1 MLLQCFGVMGGVYIP
16 ATEPSVATVT
26 VALQSAGSCS
36 GTHVGSNAVVRAS
49 YTFANANFTAYTAK
63 VYKDN
68 VLRQTITS
76 GSTTHDDYNAPGVSG
91 DPHNATTVHWVW
103 RVDMIRNADSA
114 VISTKT
120 AATYTD
126 SFGDCNG
133 PS

>member
-1 MLLQCFGVMGGVYIP
+1 MLLQCLGLMGGVYIP

-26 VALQSAGSCS
+26 VALHTGGSCS
-36 GTHVGSNAVVRAS
+36 GTHVGTPSVVRAS
-49 YTFANANFTAYTAK
+49 YTFSNPNFTAYTAK

-76 GSTTHDDYNAPGVSG
+76 AGTTHDDYTAPGVAG
-91 DPHNATTVHWVW
+91 DPHHSTTVHWVW
-103 RVDMIRNADSA
+103 RVDMMRNADSA

-120 AATYTD
+120 GATYTAD
-126 SFGDCNG
+126 FGDCNG